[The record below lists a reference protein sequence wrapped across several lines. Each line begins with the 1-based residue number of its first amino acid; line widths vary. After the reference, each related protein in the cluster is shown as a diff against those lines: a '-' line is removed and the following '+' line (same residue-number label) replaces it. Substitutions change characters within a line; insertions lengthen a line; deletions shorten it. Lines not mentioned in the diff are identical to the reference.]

1 MSSLKKYSDSSDEQ
15 PSLKNLFAN
24 VPWKSRITTRFFL
37 WVFLI
42 LSIAFFSLGYV
53 VYQNNRSE
61 RILQEQQRLSMKS
74 RIFMDNLSRLMSHGD
89 VVGSRDLLH
98 AHSPLSNGTYLLRPD
113 GKTLAFSDLAVLME
127 MKNRNILLPTLGAA
141 RRIASSR
148 QWKKLSA
155 IPLEIR
161 SYQMYVRSR
170 PDDPQP
176 YFLRLKSRNIPGTWL
191 YMAPVMNGPS
201 CFSCHDQKPVLGMVA
216 VTESTSA
223 FDSEMTKQRS
233 HLFWGF
239 MGTLETIV
247 VILLYLIRRQL
258 VRPII
263 GVSGVIGAISEKDLD
278 LKKRLPLNR
287 VDEIGRLA
295 FFVNRFIDLFQGWVG
310 EISDRV
316 EWVLT
321 HSELLSRSLEQEKKE
336 DKEEFVRLLEIQNR
350 LMGVRREM
358 GLGPDSIRPAS
369 DNLIHLME
377 RTTILQAG
385 IQGILNS
392 IVDAEKISRENT
404 RDLDLIRDGQNQLET
419 LLSWIKDIGERTNMV
434 ALNATIQASQAGPH
448 GLAFRV
454 VSDSLSQLAQ
464 KTQEI
469 TGESSAKIA
478 SLQVSLKTLA
488 HSFDAGLDHVSRA
501 GRGLVVTQGDLERVS
516 ALMSQLGKTL
526 TVLDERILSEVNMLA
541 QIERDVRALSADRK
555 IRDSRKPLDEKR
567 LEEILRVA
575 RELQDELRRFKI

>member
-1 MSSLKKYSDSSDEQ
+1 
-15 PSLKNLFAN
+15 
-24 VPWKSRITTRFFL
+24 
-37 WVFLI
+37 
-42 LSIAFFSLGYV
+42 
-53 VYQNNRSE
+53 
-61 RILQEQQRLSMKS
+61 
-74 RIFMDNLSRLMSHGD
+74 
-89 VVGSRDLLH
+89 
-98 AHSPLSNGTYLLRPD
+98 
-113 GKTLAFSDLAVLME
+113 
-127 MKNRNILLPTLGAA
+127 
-141 RRIASSR
+141 
-148 QWKKLSA
+148 
-155 IPLEIR
+155 
-161 SYQMYVRSR
+161 
-170 PDDPQP
+170 
-176 YFLRLKSRNIPGTWL
+176 
-191 YMAPVMNGPS
+191 
-201 CFSCHDQKPVLGMVA
+201 
-216 VTESTSA
+216 
-223 FDSEMTKQRS
+223 
-233 HLFWGF
+233 
-239 MGTLETIV
+239 MGTLETVV

-321 HSELLSRSLEQEKKE
+321 HSELLSKSLEQEKKE

-369 DNLIHLME
+369 DNLINLME

-454 VSDSLSQLAQ
+454 VSDSLSQLAR

-469 TGESSAKIA
+469 TGESSSKIS
-478 SLQVSLKTLA
+478 SLQISLKTLA
-488 HSFDAGLDHVSRA
+488 HSFDAGLDKVSRA
-501 GRGLVVTQGDLERVS
+501 GRGLLVTQGDLERVS

-526 TVLDERILSEVNMLA
+526 TVLDERILSEVNMLS
-541 QIERDVRALSADRK
+541 QIEKDVRALSADRK

-575 RELQDELRRFKI
+575 RELQEELRRVQI

>member
-1 MSSLKKYSDSSDEQ
+1 
-15 PSLKNLFAN
+15 
-24 VPWKSRITTRFFL
+24 
-37 WVFLI
+37 
-42 LSIAFFSLGYV
+42 
-53 VYQNNRSE
+53 
-61 RILQEQQRLSMKS
+61 
-74 RIFMDNLSRLMSHGD
+74 
-89 VVGSRDLLH
+89 
-98 AHSPLSNGTYLLRPD
+98 
-113 GKTLAFSDLAVLME
+113 
-127 MKNRNILLPTLGAA
+127 
-141 RRIASSR
+141 
-148 QWKKLSA
+148 
-155 IPLEIR
+155 
-161 SYQMYVRSR
+161 
-170 PDDPQP
+170 
-176 YFLRLKSRNIPGTWL
+176 
-191 YMAPVMNGPS
+191 
-201 CFSCHDQKPVLGMVA
+201 MVA
-216 VTESTSA
+216 VTESTAS
-223 FDSEMTKQRS
+223 FDSGMQKKRS

-247 VILLYLIRRQL
+247 LILLLLIRRQL

-263 GVSGVIGAISEKDLD
+263 GVAGVIGAISEKDLD

-321 HSELLSRSLEQEKKE
+321 HSELLSKSLEQEKKE
-336 DKEEFVRLLEIQNR
+336 DKEELVRLFEIQNR
-350 LMGVRREM
+350 LQGVRREM

-392 IVDAEKISRENT
+392 IVDAEKLSKENA

-419 LLSWIKDIGERTNMV
+419 LLTWIKDIGERTNMV
-434 ALNATIQASQAGPH
+434 ALNATIQASQAGPA

-454 VSDSLSQLAQ
+454 VSDSLSQLAR
-464 KTQEI
+464 KTQEV

-478 SLQVSLKTLA
+478 SLQLSLKTLA
-488 HSFDAGLDHVSRA
+488 HSFDAGLGHVSRA
-501 GRGLVVTQGDLERVS
+501 GRGLLVTQGDLERVS

-526 TVLDERILSEVNMLA
+526 TVLDERILAEVNMLA
-541 QIERDVRALSADRK
+541 QIDRDVRALAADRK

-575 RELQDELRRFKI
+575 RELQEELRRFKI

>member
-1 MSSLKKYSDSSDEQ
+1 MSSLKKYPDTLDESS
-15 PSLKNLFAN
+15 SLKTLFAN

-42 LSIAFFSLGYV
+42 LSVAFSSLGYV
-53 VYQNNRSE
+53 VYQNDRSE
-61 RILQEQQRLSMKS
+61 RIAQEQHRLSLKS
-74 RIFMDNLSRLMSHGD
+74 RIFSENLSRLMSHGD
-89 VVGSRDLLH
+89 IVGSRDLLH
-98 AHSPLSNGTYLLRPD
+98 SHSPLADGTYLLRPD

-141 RRIASSR
+141 RRMLPSLD
-148 QWKKLSA
+148 WKKLSGV
-155 IPLEIR
+155 PLEIR
-161 SYQMYVRSR
+161 SYQTYVLAH
-170 PDDPQP
+170 PNDPRP
-176 YFLRLKSRNIPGTWL
+176 YFLRLQSKNVPGTWL
-191 YMAPVMNGPS
+191 YMTPVLNGPS
-201 CFSCHDQKPVLGMVA
+201 CVACHDQKPVLGMLA
-216 VTESTSA
+216 VTESTST
-223 FDSEMTKQRS
+223 FDAEMKKQRS

-247 VILLYLIRRQL
+247 LILLVLIRRQL

-263 GVSGVIGAISEKDLD
+263 GVSGVIGAISDKNMD

-321 HSELLSRSLEQEKKE
+321 HSELLSKSLDQERKE
-336 DKEEFVRLLEIQNR
+336 DKEELVRLMEIQNR
-350 LMGVRREM
+350 LLEVRREM
-358 GLGPDSIRPAS
+358 GLGPGAIRPAS

-385 IQGILNS
+385 IQGILNT
-392 IVDAEKISRENT
+392 IVDAEKISKENT

-419 LLSWIKDIGERTNMV
+419 LLSWIKDIGDRTNMV

-454 VSDSLSQLAQ
+454 VSDSLSQLAR

-478 SLQVSLKTLA
+478 SLQISLKTLA

-501 GRGLVVTQGDLERVS
+501 GRGLLVTQGDLERVS
-516 ALMSQLGKTL
+516 GLMSQLGKTL
-526 TVLDERILSEVNMLA
+526 TILDERILAEVNMLA

-575 RELQDELRRFKI
+575 RELQEELRRFKI